1 MKKLILR
8 KNLSEESPHG
18 DYGFPFFLSHEILSE
33 YEHASFEVHWH
44 PDLEFTVV
52 LEGAMEYQAN
62 DTVYILTEGCGMF
75 VNANVLHTAKSYEG
89 QDCSYLVITFN
100 PVLVFG
106 HENSTIENAYV
117 LPVIQSQNCPSL
129 YLSQEVP
136 PQRRMMQLIREIN
149 RAYTENGLCR
159 ELQIKGRLCELWTL
173 LFRELQGVLAEKD
186 SAGSKDILYLK
197 QALNYI
203 HSHYSER
210 LTLEGLAASCNIS
223 KSGYC
228 RFFKKTMRQTPFEYL
243 LKYRIEKSIPL
254 LLSGEYNVTEISEK
268 VGFSGASYY
277 SENFRKYM
285 NCSPTEY
292 RKMHASS

>member
-1 MKKLILR
+1 MKKLLLR

-52 LEGAMEYQAN
+52 LDGEMEYQAN
-62 DTVYILTEGCGMF
+62 DSVYHLTKGCGMF

-100 PVLVFG
+100 PVLIFG

-117 LPVIQSQNCPSL
+117 EPIIQSQSCSSF
-129 YLSQEVP
+129 YLNP
-136 PQRRMMQLIREIN
+136 KCIPQNRIIRSILEIN
-149 RAYTENGLCR
+149 RIDKESRVCR
-159 ELQIKGRLCELWTL
+159 ELQIKTRLCELWTL
-173 LFRELQGVLAEKD
+173 LYQELQGVLSEKD
-186 SAGSKDILYLK
+186 MAGSKEILYLK
-197 QALNYI
+197 QTLNYI
-203 HSHYSER
+203 HSHFHEK
-210 LTLEGLAASCNIS
+210 LTLEKLAASCNIS
-223 KSGYC
+223 KSRYC
-228 RFFKKTMRQTPFEYL
+228 HFFKKTMRQTPFEYL
-243 LKYRIEKSIPL
+243 LKYRVQKSIPL
-254 LLSGEYNVTEISEK
+254 LLSGAYNITEISEK

-285 NCSPTEY
+285 NCSPTQY
-292 RKMHASS
+292 RNMHASQ